1 MGFLYFVI
9 NGVKSTKPITTAA
22 TITLAITANN
32 FLPLHIVS
40 AFVDMTKI

>member
-1 MGFLYFVI
+1 MI

-22 TITLAITANN
+22 TKTLATTANN

-40 AFVDMTKI
+40 VFVDIIEL